1 MDSDDRRIRTVL
13 VNATDRIKE
22 AVHNRPPGSGE
33 TPFLDAL
40 LLLCETTGL
49 SKERL
54 LASYSD
60 EIDGAHLDTFF
71 AAVDRRCA
79 GEPVSYILG
88 RKEFYGREFAVGPGV
103 LVPRPDTEIVVECAL
118 TVIDQISTR
127 ARERP
132 LQIHDCC
139 TGSGCI
145 AVTIACER
153 DVVMSASD
161 ISADALAYAREN
173 AARHGVEIDFF
184 HSDLLNAREIGGRE
198 LQIITAN
205 PPYVADNEVDELRNA
220 GWPEPLLAL
229 AGGTDGLD
237 QVRKLV
243 TQAAGCL
250 ATGGWLMVE
259 IGSGQGPAAKDVFES
274 AGFTDT
280 ELVHDLAGRH
290 RVCRGRWYRR

>member
-13 VNATDRIKE
+13 VNAADRIKQ
-22 AVHNRPPGSGE
+22 AVHNGPSGSGD

-60 EIDGAHLDTFF
+60 EVDGARLETFL

-88 RKEFYGREFAVGPGV
+88 RKEFYGREFTVGPGV
-103 LVPRPDTEIVVECAL
+103 LVPRPDTEILVECAL
-118 TVIDQISTR
+118 TVIDQTPKH
-127 ARERP
+127 ARESP

-153 DVVMSASD
+153 DVVVSASD
-161 ISADALAYAREN
+161 ISADALSYARKN
-173 AARHGVEIDFF
+173 AVHHGVEIDFF
-184 HSDLLNAREIGGRE
+184 RSDLLNAREIGGRE

-205 PPYVADNEVDELRNA
+205 PPYVADNEVDDLQNA
-220 GWPEPLLAL
+220 GWPEPRLSL
-229 AGGTDGLD
+229 AGGADGLD
-237 QVRKLV
+237 HVRKLV
-243 TQAAGCL
+243 VQAAGCL

-259 IGSGQGPAAKDVFES
+259 IGSDQGPAAEAVFES
-274 AGFTDT
+274 AGFADT